1 MGRGAPPVEAKGVK
15 AKGLLIAELGLDFHV
30 GVSDRMIASGAW
42 PTVAPSSPDP
52 PKFIPAECP
61 DEKL

>member
-1 MGRGAPPVEAKGVK
+1 VK

-42 PTVAPSSPDP
+42 PTVAPASPDP